1 MERRYS
7 QPLEVI
13 FRVRSAASRLH
24 PAGCG
29 MQLGVDYA
37 EQFTR
42 LGDRLALE
50 PITEGALRG
59 RALDRLFAVEEGMA
73 ERATRNR

>member
-1 MERRYS
+1 M
-7 QPLEVI
+7 LAA
-13 FRVRSAASRLH
+13 FRGDLPCSLGRFHTRLH
-24 PAGCG
+24 PARRE
-29 MQLGVDYA
+29 MQLTVDYA

-59 RALDRLFAVEEGMA
+59 WVIDRLLAVEEGMA